1 MFLPVLLM
9 ANLAAAHVIWKTPGS
24 ITFASADGADL
35 WLIEAG
41 GGLDAP
47 KASLVR
53 VSPSGTERVVT
64 FSGHAFSPVADA
76 ENVYLVVDK
85 DLVRVEKKPPYS
97 WKRIAKGEV
106 WPVGVAVDRDFV
118 YLTNQTTKGLAGG
131 PPDGKP
137 SSVSRMRKSGGSL
150 ERLSSSSARNV
161 VVDERNVYFGS
172 ETSLR
177 AIAKEGGKERVLL
190 EDAGSSPSLALDG
203 DWLVT
208 TRSGGA
214 SRLHTK
220 SGKVEPLVDD
230 VDIPLFVAAKEGTVY
245 LGANLAFQGPGKPPV
260 PAKILRLT
268 PAPPETIWT
277 DENQDRLAAMV
288 LAAGRLYFA
297 LEPLGGT
304 GGATLLAIPVSATRP
319 AAVKAGSTR

>member
-1 MFLPVLLM
+1 
-9 ANLAAAHVIWKTPGS
+9 
-24 ITFASADGADL
+24 
-35 WLIEAG
+35 
-41 GGLDAP
+41 
-47 KASLVR
+47 
-53 VSPSGTERVVT
+53 
-64 FSGHAFSPVADA
+64 
-76 ENVYLVVDK
+76 VVDK
-85 DLVRVEKKPPYS
+85 DLVRVEKKPPYP

-118 YLTNQTTKGLAGG
+118 YLTNQSTKGLAGG

-137 SSVSRMRKSGGSL
+137 GSVSRLKKTGSSL

-161 VVDERNVYFGS
+161 VVDEKNVYFGS

-214 SRLHTK
+214 SRIHTK

-230 VDIPLFVAAKEGTVY
+230 VDIPLFVSAKEGTVY

-260 PAKILRLT
+260 PARILRLT
-268 PAPPETIWT
+268 AGAPPETIWT
-277 DENQDRLAAMV
+277 DENQNRLAAMV

-297 LEPLGGT
+297 LEPLGGI

-319 AAVKAGSTR
+319 ATTKTGSTR